1 MLKHIT
7 YFFSAVTVM
16 MGVTGCTNTPT
27 VTKADIP
34 LVHSSLAYSLNS
46 TTALA
51 INIPRANMLFDT
63 NDLIPIIFNGVRY
76 QSKERYIS
84 ATGNKC
90 IRFVLSDSGKEA
102 VPSAT
107 RRKLTSC
114 ERDGVWVLI
123 NPLVGT
129 TNMEGV

>member
-1 MLKHIT
+1 MFKHIT

-27 VTKADIP
+27 VTEADIP
-34 LVHSSLAYSLNS
+34 LVHSSLAYSLNRTS
-46 TTALA
+46 ALTV
-51 INIPRANMLFDT
+51 NIPKANTLFTT
-63 NDLIPIIFNGVRY
+63 NDSIPITVNGARY
-76 QSKERYIS
+76 LSKERYIS

-90 IRFVLSDSGKEA
+90 IRFILSDNSPAK
-102 VPSAT
+102 VSNTT
-107 RRKLTSC
+107 RGKLTSC

-123 NPLVGT
+123 SPLVGT

>member
-7 YFFSAVTVM
+7 YLFSAVTIA

-27 VTKADIP
+27 VTEADIP

-46 TTALA
+46 TTALTV
-51 INIPRANMLFDT
+51 NIPKANMLFDT
-63 NDLIPIIFNGVRY
+63 KDSIPITFDGARY

-90 IRFVLSDSGKEA
+90 IRFVLSDSNVTA
-102 VPSAT
+102 ASSAT
-107 RRKLTSC
+107 REKLTSC

-123 NPLVGT
+123 NPLVAT